1 MKKSTILAGAG
12 LLLLAGSSAMAALPD
27 PVQVDGIFY
36 QVTGEKTCRV
46 MPDVTGGPNT
56 NSYKGAYNVPSTV
69 VIDGKTYTVNEI
81 GNGAFAR
88 CWDVTGVTLPPTI
101 ERIDSQAFASS
112 RGIKTLTL
120 PASLRVIESEA
131 FSFSGLT
138 ELTIEEGLDSVGY
151 GALGYLNSFT
161 DTLRLPASL
170 RAMSPAALAFSH
182 KLQAISVSPDNPYW
196 KSDGGVVFS
205 KDGSTL
211 FAFPCYKYEEQY
223 SIPSSVKYIERH
235 SCSNLDRMTAFKFP
249 YSQIKIGKEAFT
261 ACTKLEKVTNASNV
275 VEIDSAAFAGCTHM
289 QLFEAGYGLKRI
301 CDNAFNNVSRYN
313 DDGYFEIKL
322 DYANNLR
329 YIGSEAFRGARM
341 LSIRIPQN
349 VDTITYTAF
358 QDTRLQAFDVNPS
371 NATYT
376 SINGVLY
383 NKDLTQILIVPP
395 YYPNEIFEIPE
406 GIEEVGPGAFYG
418 AGVKLLNFP
427 KSIRKFGREAFSNSS
442 LVRIDIPETIEE
454 LPYECFAS
462 AALTKVNVP
471 ATVKGMDG
479 GVFAYCK
486 LLEEAVLPDELDS
499 LPPGTFF
506 DCEKLAKVNI
516 PANAK
521 SVGYNAMAQ
530 CFALDSI
537 NIPDACLE
545 IGDNAFRT
553 ANNPMRQGQIRVL
566 VFGKS
571 LRSIGDQAF
580 AGQNNIVD
588 ITSYNLTPPALAP
601 EAEGAFMS
609 NVYSDATVT
618 IYEDA
623 ETAYKTAS
631 LWSPFQNWKYMK
643 YQGVEDIAADAESAI
658 VAADGAIEAR
668 GEGLMQVFTLD
679 GRTIYSG
686 SATRVAVP
694 AAGMYIVR
702 LGSLTKKVIL

>member
-12 LLLLAGSSAMAALPD
+12 LLMLAATTAMAALPD

-56 NSYKGAYNVPSTV
+56 NSYKGAYNVPDSV
-69 VIDGKTYTVNEI
+69 VIDGKAYTVNEI

-88 CWDVTGVTLPPTI
+88 CWNVTGVTLPPTI

-112 RGIKTLTL
+112 KGIKTLTL
-120 PASLRVIESEA
+120 PASLRVIESDA

-138 ELTIEEGLDSVGY
+138 ELKIEEGLDSVGY
-151 GALGYLNSFT
+151 GGLGYLNEFT

-182 KLQAISVSPDNPYW
+182 KLQAISVHPDNQYW
-196 KSDGGVVFS
+196 KSENGVVFS

-211 FAFPCYKYEEQY
+211 FAFPCYKYEETYQ
-223 SIPSSVKYIERH
+223 IPSSVKYIETH

-249 YSQIKIGKEAFT
+249 YSQIRIGKEAFT
-261 ACTKLEKVTNASNV
+261 ASNKLETVTNATNV
-275 VEIDSAAFAGCTHM
+275 VYIDSAAFASCTRLE
-289 QLFEAGYGLKRI
+289 LFEAGYGLKRI
-301 CDNAFNNVSRYN
+301 GDNAFRTASQYN
-313 DDGYFEIKL
+313 DNGYFQIKL
-322 DYANNLR
+322 DYASNLT
-329 YIGSEAFRGARM
+329 YIGPGAFGSAKMRT
-341 LSIRIPQN
+341 IRIPQK
-349 VDTITYTAF
+349 VDTIWYDAF
-358 QDTRLQAFDVNPS
+358 QRSYLEAFDVNPA
-371 NATYT
+371 NPTFT
-376 SINGVLY
+376 SVNGVLY
-383 NKDLTQILIVPP
+383 NKALSKILIVPT
-395 YYPNEIFEIPE
+395 YYPNEIFDIPQ
-406 GIEEVGPGAFYG
+406 GVEEVGEGAFYG
-418 AGVKLLNFP
+418 ANVKLINFP
-427 KSIRKFGREAFSNSS
+427 ESIRKFGKEAFSSS
-442 LVRIDIPETIEE
+442 YIVRIDIPETVVE
-454 LPYECFAS
+454 LPYECFAHTP
-462 AALTKVNVP
+462 LTSVTVP
-471 ATVKGMDG
+471 STVRGMDG
-479 GVFAYCK
+479 GVFAYCTS
-486 LLEEAVLPDELDS
+486 LTEAILPDELDS

-516 PANAK
+516 PANAR

-545 IGDNAFRT
+545 IGYNAFRT
-553 ANNPMRQGQIRVL
+553 ANNPMRAGKLRVL
-566 VFGKS
+566 VLGKN
-571 LRSIGDQAF
+571 LKSIGEQAF
-580 AGQNNIVD
+580 AGQNDITD
-588 ITSYNLTPPALAP
+588 ITSYNLTPPELNP
-601 EAEGAFMS
+601 EGVFMS
-609 NVYSDATVT
+609 SVYNDATVT
-618 IYEDA
+618 IYQDA
-623 ETAYKTAS
+623 ESAYKTAQ
-631 LWSPFQNWKYMK
+631 LWSPFQNWKFMK
-643 YQGVEDIAADAESAI
+643 YDGVKDIAADAESAI